1 LATQNVF
8 VLCEKPS
15 TAERIAKALD
25 ENGKPQKKETDRVPH
40 YETFRGGKRLI
51 VVAALGHLYTVAPKV
66 TDRNVYPVFEFDW
79 VPRYIAERDARDT
92 EKWVEV
98 ITNLSKGAQEYIL
111 ATDYDIEG
119 ATLGYTILKYA
130 CGEKDKEAKR
140 MKFSTLT
147 TEELRK
153 SYGELLEHIEF
164 PTIEA
169 GVCRHFLDA
178 MYGINLS
185 RAMTVA
191 AKQYSG
197 KYLTLSTGRVQ
208 GPTLKF
214 LVDREKKINTFVP
227 TPFWAIKASV
237 EIDGQIFEV
246 EYEKPEMQNREE
258 AEAVVNACHG
268 KKGKISEI
276 EEKKF
281 HQNPPVPFDLG
292 ALQAE
297 AYSFFKYTP
306 RRTSDIAE
314 RLYLE
319 ALISYPR
326 TSSQKLPST
335 INNRAILESLANE
348 PKYRSLAQLLL
359 SEKKLVPNEGKGE
372 DPAHPSIY
380 PTGNLPS
387 KALGDPERKIWD
399 LIVRRFMAVFGK
411 PALKQSAKVTITV
424 EGYSFFLHG
433 KQVLEE
439 GWMVFYEPFIRA
451 EDVVLPPL
459 EKGQEIAFKEVAVED
474 KFTKPPARYN
484 PSSLLKKMEDEG
496 IGTKATR
503 AGIIDTLY
511 TRGYVDGER
520 ASVSELGLDVTNVL
534 ERYCPEVVSIS
545 FTRELEKNMEEIQN
559 GKEKKDAVVAKAAIR
574 LEPVL
579 TEMKKHQETMGQE
592 LAEAAKKAQM
602 QQRVVGSCLQC
613 GTGKLVIVHS
623 RRTGKRF
630 LGCTGYFK
638 GQCKASFPL
647 PQTGTVKPVGKVCGV
662 CGWPMFQYQT
672 RGKRPW
678 VFCVR
683 PDCSSKE
690 ARR

>member
-1 LATQNVF
+1 LATTNVL

-15 TAERIAKALD
+15 AAERIAKALD
-25 ENGKPQKKETDRVPH
+25 ENGKPQKRETERVPH
-40 YETFRGGKRLI
+40 YEAYFSGKRLVI
-51 VVAALGHLYTVAPKV
+51 VAALGHLYTVAPKV
-66 TDRNVYPVFEFDW
+66 ADRNVYPVFEFEW
-79 VPRYIAERDARDT
+79 VPKYVAERDAGDT
-92 EKWVEV
+92 RRWIEV
-98 ITNLSKGAQEYIL
+98 ITKLSKEAQDYIL

-130 CGEKDKEAKR
+130 CGEKEKEAKR

-147 TEELRK
+147 TDELRK
-153 SYGELLEHIEF
+153 SYDELIEHIEF

-169 GVCRHFLDA
+169 GICRHFLDA

-185 RAMTVA
+185 RAMTIA
-191 AKQYSG
+191 AKKYSG

-214 LVDREKKINTFVP
+214 LVDREKKINSFVP

-237 EIDGQIFEV
+237 EINGQVFEV
-246 EYEKPEMQNREE
+246 EYEKEELESRSE
-258 AEAVVNACHG
+258 AEAIVNTCHG
-268 KKGKISEI
+268 KKGKIIEM

-281 HQNPPVPFDLG
+281 HQNSPVPFDLG

-306 RRTSDIAE
+306 KRTSDIAQ

-326 TSSQKLPST
+326 TSSQKLPPI
-335 INNRAILESLANE
+335 INNRAILESLSSE
-348 PKYRSLAQLLL
+348 LKYKGLAMQLL
-359 SEKKLVPNEGKGE
+359 SEKELVPNEGKKE

-380 PTGNLPS
+380 PTGNIPS
-387 KALGDPERKIWD
+387 KALSDSERKIWD

-411 PALKQSAKVTITV
+411 PALRQSAKVTIEV
-424 EGYSFFLHG
+424 DDHLFFLHG

-439 GWMVFYEPFIRA
+439 GWMVFYKPFIRT
-451 EDVVLPPL
+451 EDVLLPPL
-459 EKGQEIAFKEVAVED
+459 EKGQEIMFKEVSVED

-511 TRGYVDGER
+511 IRGYVNGER
-520 ASVSELGLDVTNVL
+520 ASVSELGLDVDGIL
-534 ERYCPEVVSIS
+534 ERYCPEVISIS
-545 FTRELEKNMEEIQN
+545 FTRELENDMEEIQN
-559 GKEKKDAVVAKAAIR
+559 GTGKTEVVLEKAVAR
-574 LEPVL
+574 LSPVL
-579 TEMKKHQETMGQE
+579 FEMKKHQETMGQE
-592 LAEAAKKAQM
+592 LTEAAKKAQM
-602 QQRVVGSCLQC
+602 QQRVIGNCLQC
-613 GTGKLVIVHS
+613 GTGKLVVLYS

-630 LGCTGYFK
+630 LGCTGFFK
-638 GQCKASFPL
+638 GRCKVSFPL
-647 PQTGTVKPVGKVCGV
+647 PQTGTVKSTGKSCSV
-662 CGWPMFQYQT
+662 CGWPIVQYQAK
-672 RGKRPW
+672 GKRPW
-678 VFCVR
+678 VFCVQ
-683 PDCSSKE
+683 PNCSSRE
-690 ARR
+690 VRR

>member
-1 LATQNVF
+1 M
-8 VLCEKPS
+8 LCEKPS

-25 ENGKPQKKETDRVPH
+25 ENGKPQKKETDRVPY
-40 YETFRGGKRLI
+40 YETFRVGKRLI

-79 VPRYIAERDARDT
+79 VPRYTVERAARDT
-92 EKWVEV
+92 KKWVEV

-147 TEELRK
+147 AEELRK
-153 SYGELLEHIEF
+153 SYDELFEHIEF

-227 TPFWAIKASV
+227 IPFWAIKTSV
-237 EIDGQIFEV
+237 EINGQVFEV
-246 EYEKPEMQNREE
+246 EYEKAEMQSREE
-258 AEAVVNACHG
+258 AEAVVNACLG
-268 KKGKISEI
+268 KKGKISKMEV
-276 EEKKF
+276 KKF
-281 HQNPPVPFDLG
+281 HQNPPEPFDLG

-306 RRTSDIAE
+306 RRTSDVAE

-326 TSSQKLPST
+326 TSSQKLPPT
-335 INNRAILESLANE
+335 INSRAILELLANE
-348 PKYRSLAQLLL
+348 PKYTSLAHQLL

-372 DPAHPSIY
+372 DSAHPSIY
-380 PTGNLPS
+380 PTGILPS
-387 KALGDPERKIWD
+387 KALGDPERKLWD
-399 LIVRRFMAVFGK
+399 LIVRRFMAVFSK

-424 EGYSFFLHG
+424 DGCSFFLHG

-439 GWMVFYEPFIRA
+439 GWMVFYKPFIRT
-451 EDVVLPPL
+451 EDVILPPL
-459 EKGQEIAFKEVAVED
+459 EKGQEIAFKEVVVED
-474 KFTKPPARYN
+474 KFTKPPVRYN

-511 TRGYVDGER
+511 TRGYVGGER
-520 ASVSELGLDVTNVL
+520 ASISELGLDVTNIL

-559 GKEKKDAVVAKAAIR
+559 EKEKKDVVIAKATIR

-592 LAEAAKKAQM
+592 LTEAAKKAQM
-602 QQRVVGSCLQC
+602 QQRVVGSCPQC
-613 GTGKLVIVHS
+613 GTGKLVIVYS

-630 LGCTGYFK
+630 LGCTGFFK
-638 GQCKASFPL
+638 GQCKVSFPL
-647 PQTGTVKPVGKVCGV
+647 PQTGTVKPVSKDCGV
-662 CGWPMFQYQT
+662 CGWPMIQYQT
-672 RGKRPW
+672 KGKRPW
-678 VFCVR
+678 VFCIR
-683 PDCSSKE
+683 PDCQSKE

>member
-1 LATQNVF
+1 MTTQNVF

-25 ENGKPQKKETDRVPH
+25 ENGKPQKKETDRVPY
-40 YETFRGGKRLI
+40 YETFRVGKRLI

-66 TDRNVYPVFEFDW
+66 TDRNIYPVFEFDW
-79 VPRYIAERDARDT
+79 VPRYTAERDSRDT
-92 EKWVEV
+92 KKWVEV
-98 ITNLSKGAQEYIL
+98 ITNLSKGVQEYIL

-147 TEELRK
+147 AEELRK
-153 SYGELLEHIEF
+153 SYDELFEHIEF
-164 PTIEA
+164 SMIEA

-227 TPFWAIKASV
+227 VPFWAIKASV
-237 EIDGQIFEV
+237 EIDGQVFEV
-246 EYEKPEMQNREE
+246 EYEKAEMQSQEE
-258 AEAVVNACHG
+258 AEAVVNACLG
-268 KKGKISEI
+268 KKGKISKMEV
-276 EEKKF
+276 KNF

-306 RRTSDIAE
+306 RRTSDVAE

-326 TSSQKLPST
+326 TSSQKLPPT
-335 INNRAILESLANE
+335 INSRVILELLANE
-348 PKYRSLAQLLL
+348 PKYTSLAHQLL
-359 SEKKLVPNEGKGE
+359 SGKKLVPNEGKGE
-372 DPAHPSIY
+372 DSAHPSIY
-380 PTGNLPS
+380 PTGILPS
-387 KALGDPERKIWD
+387 KALGDPERKLWD
-399 LIVRRFMAVFGK
+399 LIVRRFMAVFSK
-411 PALKQSAKVTITV
+411 PALKQSTKVTITV
-424 EGYSFFLHG
+424 DGNSFFLYG

-439 GWMVFYEPFIRA
+439 GWIVFYKPFIRA
-451 EDVVLPPL
+451 EDVILPPL
-459 EKGQEIAFKEVAVED
+459 EKGQEIAFKEVVVED
-474 KFTKPPARYN
+474 KFTKPPIRYN

-503 AGIIDTLY
+503 AGIIETLY
-511 TRGYVDGER
+511 TRGYVGGER
-520 ASVSELGLDVTNVL
+520 ASISELGLDVINIL

-545 FTRELEKNMEEIQN
+545 FTREMEKSMQEIQN
-559 GKEKKDAVVAKAAIR
+559 EKEKKEIVIAKATIR

-579 TEMKKHQETMGQE
+579 TEIKKHQETIGQE

-613 GTGKLVIVHS
+613 GTGKLVIVYS

-630 LGCTGYFK
+630 LGCTGFFK
-638 GQCKASFPL
+638 GQCKVSFPL
-647 PQTGTVKPVGKVCGV
+647 PQTGAIKPVGKVCGV
-662 CGWPMFQYQT
+662 CGWPMIQYQT
-672 RGKRPW
+672 KGKRPW
-678 VFCVR
+678 IFCVR
-683 PDCSSKE
+683 PDCPSKE
-690 ARR
+690 AKR

>member
-1 LATQNVF
+1 
-8 VLCEKPS
+8 
-15 TAERIAKALD
+15 
-25 ENGKPQKKETDRVPH
+25 
-40 YETFRGGKRLI
+40 
-51 VVAALGHLYTVAPKV
+51 
-66 TDRNVYPVFEFDW
+66 
-79 VPRYIAERDARDT
+79 
-92 EKWVEV
+92 
-98 ITNLSKGAQEYIL
+98 
-111 ATDYDIEG
+111 
-119 ATLGYTILKYA
+119 
-130 CGEKDKEAKR
+130 

-147 TEELRK
+147 TDELKK
-153 SYGELLEHIEF
+153 SYAELIEHIEF

-169 GVCRHFLDA
+169 RICRPFLDA

-191 AKQYSG
+191 AKQWSG

-237 EIDGQIFEV
+237 EIDGQVFEA
-246 EYEKPEMQNREE
+246 EYEKDKIESREE
-258 AEAVVNACHG
+258 AEAIVNACHG
-268 KKGKISEI
+268 KKGKITEI
-276 EEKKF
+276 EVKKF
-281 HQNPPVPFDLG
+281 HQNPPVPFDIG
-292 ALQAE
+292 ALQTE
-297 AYSFFKYTP
+297 AYSLFKYTP

-326 TSSQKLPST
+326 TSSQKLPPT
-335 INNRAILESLANE
+335 INSRAILESLSRE
-348 PKYRSLAQLLL
+348 SKYRSLAEQLLC
-359 SEKKLVPNEGKGE
+359 EKRLVPNEGKKE

-387 KALGDPERKIWD
+387 KALGEPERKLWD

-411 PALKQSAKVTITV
+411 PALKQSAKIIIAVD
-424 EGYSFFLHG
+424 GSLFFLHG

-439 GWMVFYEPFIRA
+439 GWIVFYKPFIQA
-451 EDVVLPPL
+451 DDVLLPPL
-459 EKGQEIAFKEVAVED
+459 EKGQEIAFKEVSVD
-474 KFTKPPARYN
+474 DRFTKPPARYN

-511 TRGYVDGER
+511 TRGYVSGER
-520 ASVSELGLDVTNVL
+520 AAVSELGLDVTNVL
-534 ERYCPEVVSIS
+534 ERHCPEVISIS
-545 FTRELEKNMEEIQN
+545 FTRELENNMEEIQN
-559 GKEKKDAVVAKAAIR
+559 GTGKTEVVLEKAKVR

-602 QQRVVGSCLQC
+602 QQRVIGDCLQC
-613 GTGKLVIVHS
+613 GTGKLVVLYS

-630 LGCTGYFK
+630 LGCTNFFK
-638 GQCKASFPL
+638 GRCKASFPL
-647 PQTGTVKPVGKVCGV
+647 PQTGMVKPTGKNCSV
-662 CGWPMFQYQT
+662 CGWPVVQFQAK
-672 RGKRPW
+672 GKRAW

-690 ARR
+690 TRK

>member
-1 LATQNVF
+1 MAELNVF

-25 ENGKPQKKETDRVPH
+25 ESGKPQRNETDRVPY
-40 YETFRGGKRLI
+40 YEAYCAGKRLV

-66 TDRNVYPVFEFDW
+66 VDRNVYPVFEFEW
-79 VPRYIAERDARDT
+79 VPRYVAERDAKDT
-92 EKWVEV
+92 RRWVEV
-98 ITNLSKGAQEYIL
+98 ISNLSKEAQQYVL

-130 CGEKDKEAKR
+130 CGEKEKEAKR

-147 TEELRK
+147 TDELKK
-153 SYGELLEHIEF
+153 SYAELIEHIEF

-169 GVCRHFLDA
+169 GICRHFLDA

-191 AKQYSG
+191 AKQWSG

-237 EIDGQIFEV
+237 EIDGQVFEA
-246 EYEKPEMQNREE
+246 EYEKDKIESREE
-258 AEAVVNACHG
+258 AEAIVNACHG
-268 KKGKISEI
+268 KKGKITEI
-276 EEKKF
+276 EVKKF
-281 HQNPPVPFDLG
+281 HQNPPVPFDIG
-292 ALQAE
+292 ALQTE
-297 AYSFFKYTP
+297 AYSLFKYTP

-326 TSSQKLPST
+326 TSSQKLPPT
-335 INNRAILESLANE
+335 INSRAILESLSRE
-348 PKYRSLAQLLL
+348 SKYRSLAEQLLC
-359 SEKKLVPNEGKGE
+359 EKRLVPNEGKKE

-387 KALGDPERKIWD
+387 KALGEPERKLWD

-411 PALKQSAKVTITV
+411 PALKQSAKIIIAVD
-424 EGYSFFLHG
+424 GSLFFLHG

-439 GWMVFYEPFIRA
+439 GWIVFYKPFIQA
-451 EDVVLPPL
+451 DDVLLPPL
-459 EKGQEIAFKEVAVED
+459 EKGQEIAFKEVSVD
-474 KFTKPPARYN
+474 DRFTKPPARYN

-511 TRGYVDGER
+511 TRGYVSGER
-520 ASVSELGLDVTNVL
+520 AAVSELGLDVTNVL
-534 ERYCPEVVSIS
+534 ERHCPEVISIS
-545 FTRELEKNMEEIQN
+545 FTRELENNMEEIQN
-559 GKEKKDAVVAKAAIR
+559 GTGKTEVVLEKAKVR

-602 QQRVVGSCLQC
+602 QQRVIGDCLQC
-613 GTGKLVIVHS
+613 GTGKLVVLYS

-630 LGCTGYFK
+630 LGCTNFFK
-638 GQCKASFPL
+638 GRCKASFPL
-647 PQTGTVKPVGKVCGV
+647 PQTGMVKPTGKNCSV
-662 CGWPMFQYQT
+662 CGWPVVQFQAK
-672 RGKRPW
+672 GKRAW

-690 ARR
+690 TRK

>member
-1 LATQNVF
+1 MATQNVF

-25 ENGKPQKKETDRVPH
+25 ENGKPQKKETDRVPY
-40 YETFRGGKRLI
+40 YETFRVGKRLI
-51 VVAALGHLYTVAPKV
+51 VVATLGHLYTVAPKV

-79 VPRYIAERDARDT
+79 VPRYTAERDARST
-92 EKWVEV
+92 KKWVEV
-98 ITNLSKGAQEYIL
+98 ITDLSKGAQEFVL

-147 TEELRK
+147 AEELRK
-153 SYGELLEHIEF
+153 SYDDLFEHIEF

-178 MYGINLS
+178 IYGINLS

-227 TPFWAIKASV
+227 IPFWAIKAAV
-237 EIDGQIFEV
+237 EIDGHVFKV
-246 EYEKPEMQNREE
+246 EYEKAEMQSREE
-258 AEAVVNACHG
+258 AEAVDKACLG
-268 KKGKISEI
+268 KKGKISKMEV
-276 EEKKF
+276 KKF
-281 HQNPPVPFDLG
+281 HQNPLVPFDLG

-306 RRTSDIAE
+306 RRTSDVAE

-326 TSSQKLPST
+326 TSSQKLPPT
-335 INNRAILESLANE
+335 INSRIILELLANE
-348 PKYRSLAQLLL
+348 PKYTSLAHQLL
-359 SEKKLVPNEGKGE
+359 SGKKLVPNEGKGE
-372 DPAHPSIY
+372 DSAHPSIY
-380 PTGNLPS
+380 PTGILPS
-387 KALGDPERKIWD
+387 KALGDLERKLWD
-399 LIVRRFMAVFGK
+399 LIVRRFMAVFSK

-424 EGYSFFLHG
+424 DGYSFFLHG

-439 GWMVFYEPFIRA
+439 GWMVFYKPFIRA
-451 EDVVLPPL
+451 EDVILPPL
-459 EKGQEIAFKEVAVED
+459 EKGQEIAFKEVVVED
-474 KFTKPPARYN
+474 KFTKPSVRYN

-511 TRGYVDGER
+511 TRGYVSGER
-520 ASVSELGLDVTNVL
+520 ASISELGLDVTNIL
-534 ERYCPEVVSIS
+534 ERYCPEVVSIN

-559 GKEKKDAVVAKAAIR
+559 EKEKKDVVIAKATIR

-579 TEMKKHQETMGQE
+579 TEMKKHQETVGEE
-592 LAEAAKKAQM
+592 LTGAAKKAQM

-613 GTGKLVIVHS
+613 GTGKLVIVYS

-630 LGCTGYFK
+630 LGCTGFFK
-638 GQCKASFPL
+638 GQCKVSFPL
-647 PQTGTVKPVGKVCGV
+647 PQTGTIKPISKDCGV
-662 CGWPMFQYQT
+662 CGWPMIQYQT
-672 RGKRPW
+672 KGKRPW

-683 PDCSSKE
+683 PDCPSKE
-690 ARR
+690 GRR

>member
-1 LATQNVF
+1 MAEENVLI
-8 VLCEKPS
+8 LCEKPS
-15 TAERIAKALD
+15 TAERVAKALD
-25 ENGKPQKKETDRVPH
+25 ENGKPRKNETNGVPH
-40 YETFRGGKRLI
+40 YEAYRAGKRLT

-66 TDRNVYPVFEFDW
+66 TDRNVYPVFEFEW
-79 VPRYIAERDARDT
+79 VPRYVAERDAKDT
-92 EKWVEV
+92 RTWIEV
-98 ITNLSKGAQEYIL
+98 ISTLSKDADEFIL

-147 TEELRK
+147 TDELKK
-153 SYGELLEHIEF
+153 SYAEIIEHIEF
-164 PTIEA
+164 PIVEA

-191 AKQYSG
+191 AKKWSG

-214 LVDREKKINTFVP
+214 LVDREKTINTFVP
-227 TPFWAIKASV
+227 IPFWAIKATV
-237 EIDGQIFEV
+237 EINGQTFDV
-246 EYEKPEMQNREE
+246 EYEKDKIESRNE
-258 AEAVVNACHG
+258 AEAVLNACKG
-268 KKGKISEI
+268 KKGTITDVEV
-276 EEKKF
+276 KKF
-281 HQNPPVPFDLG
+281 RQNPPVPFDLG

-306 RRTSDIAE
+306 KRTSDIAE

-326 TSSQKLPST
+326 TSSQKIPPS
-335 INNRAILESLANE
+335 INSRAILESLSQDL
-348 PKYRSLAQLLL
+348 KYKGLAEQLLG
-359 SEKKLVPNEGKGE
+359 EQKLVPNEGKKD

-380 PTGNLPS
+380 PTGNLPG
-387 KALGDPERKIWD
+387 KALGEPERKLWD

-411 PALKQSAKVTITV
+411 PALKQSAKATISID
-424 EGYSFFLHG
+424 GHKFFLYG

-439 GWMVFYEPFIRA
+439 GWMVFYRPFIQL
-451 EDVVLPPL
+451 EEVLLPHL
-459 EKGQEIAFKEVAVED
+459 EKGQEITFREISVED
-474 KFTKPPARYN
+474 RFTKPPPRYN

-511 TRGYVDGER
+511 SRGYVTGER
-520 ASVSELGLDVTNVL
+520 ATVSELGLDVIDIL
-534 ERYCPEVVSIS
+534 ERHCPEVISIS
-545 FTRELEKNMEEIQN
+545 FTKELEDNMEEIQK
-559 GKEKKDAVVAKAAIR
+559 GIRTTEEILEKAKSR

-579 TEMKKHQETMGQE
+579 TEMKKEQEILGQE
-592 LAEAAKKAQM
+592 LSEAAKNAQM
-602 QQRVVGSCLQC
+602 QRRVIGGCLQC
-613 GTGKLVIVHS
+613 GTGKLIVLYS
-623 RRTGKRF
+623 KKTGKRF
-630 LGCTGYFK
+630 LGCSNFFIGK
-638 GQCKASFPL
+638 CKTSFPL
-647 PQTGTVKPVGKVCGV
+647 PQTGTIKSAGKNCDF
-662 CGWPMFQYQT
+662 CGWPMVQF
-672 RGKRPW
+672 RAKGKRPL

-683 PDCSSKE
+683 PECPSRE
-690 ARR
+690 ARK